1 MLTLKVKLKKT
12 VIFLFCIDMKSGIL
26 PSGTKQL
33 AEVKYNF
40 SLKTPNEQFRRSRR
54 RQNNSLT
61 FTLQQTRK
69 ETYNSYNVK
78 FTRVRKTITAVEKQ

>member
-26 PSGTKQL
+26 PSVTKQL

-40 SLKTPNEQFRRSRR
+40 SLKTPNEQILGFRY
-54 RQNNSLT
+54 
-61 FTLQQTRK
+61 F
-69 ETYNSYNVK
+69 
-78 FTRVRKTITAVEKQ
+78 